1 MKILFLGVIV
11 GKTGRSAAARFI
23 SDFTA
28 ENGRPDL
35 IIANADHA
43 TEGSG
48 LTGDTAGEL
57 LDAGVDVITLGQN
70 VWAQSELETVIEKRH
85 AILRPLNL
93 PGTSPG
99 HGILVTEIGNDRV
112 PVGIIN
118 LSGYTFIGRIL
129 PDNPFPIIHDIVKD
143 VSSRARVTVIDFF
156 AVPTAEKA
164 AMRYHLDGKISLL
177 VGTGTYVQ
185 TADEQISK
193 TGSASITDVGMV
205 GAYDA
210 VVGFEKDGEIRRFTT
225 SMKSF
230 PRTAEG
236 RARVDAVLCEF
247 NPDTGWTL
255 SIQRI
260 SKIIE
265 T

>member
-1 MKILFLGVIV
+1 MKILFFGVIV
-11 GKTGRSAAARFI
+11 GKTGRLAAARFI
-23 SDFTA
+23 SNFIS
-28 ENGRPDL
+28 ENGRPEL
-35 IIANADHA
+35 IIVNADHA

-70 VWAQSELETVIEKRH
+70 VWAQSDIESVMEKRH
-85 AILRPLNL
+85 DILRPLNL

-99 HGILVTEIGNDRV
+99 RGILITETRKDGI

-118 LSGYTFIGRIL
+118 LSGYAFIGRIL
-129 PDNPFPIIHDIVKD
+129 PDNPFPIIHGIVKD
-143 VSSRARVTVIDFF
+143 VSTKTRVTVMDFF
-156 AVPTAEKA
+156 AVPSAEKV
-164 AMRYHLDGKISLL
+164 AMRYHLDGMISLL
-177 VGTGTYVQ
+177 VGTGTHVQ
-185 TADEQISK
+185 TADERISK

-205 GAYDA
+205 GAYDS

-230 PRTAEG
+230 ARTAEG
-236 RARVDAVLCEF
+236 RARVDAVLCEVD
-247 NPDTGWTL
+247 PDTGWAV

-260 SKIIE
+260 SEIIE

>member
-1 MKILFLGVIV
+1 MNILFLGVIM
-11 GKTGRSAAARFI
+11 GKTGRRAAARFI
-23 SDFTA
+23 SKFTA
-28 ENGRPDL
+28 ENNRPEL
-35 IIANADHA
+35 IIVNGDHA

-57 LDAGVDVITLGQN
+57 LGAGADIITLGQN
-70 VWAQSELETVIEKRH
+70 VWGQADIESVLDKRPD
-85 AILRPLNL
+85 ILRPFNL

-99 HGILVTEIGNDRV
+99 RGTLITEVGIGRV

-118 LSGYTFIGRIL
+118 ISGYTFIGRIL

-143 VSSRARVTVIDFF
+143 VSARTRVTVMDFF

-164 AMRYHLDGKISLL
+164 AMRYHLDGMISLL
-177 VGTGTYVQ
+177 VGTGTHVQ

-193 TGSASITDVGMV
+193 TGTASITDVGMV
-205 GAYDA
+205 GAYDS
-210 VVGFEKDGEIRRFTT
+210 VVGFEKDGEIKRFTT

-236 RARVDAVLCEF
+236 RARVDAVLCEVD
-247 NPDTGWTL
+247 PDTGWAL
-255 SIQRI
+255 SIKRI
-260 SKIIE
+260 SEIIE

>member
-1 MKILFLGVIV
+1 MKILFVGVIV
-11 GKTGRSAAARFI
+11 GKTGRLAATRFL
-23 SDFTA
+23 SNFMA

-43 TEGSG
+43 AEGSG
-48 LTGDTAGEL
+48 LTGETAGEL

-70 VWAQSELETVIEKRH
+70 VWAQSDIESVIEKRRD
-85 AILRPLNL
+85 ILRPLNL
-93 PGTSPG
+93 PATSPG
-99 HGILVTEIGNDRV
+99 QGILITEAGADKI

-129 PDNPFPIIHDIVKD
+129 PDNPFPIIHGIVRD
-143 VSSRARVTVIDFF
+143 VSAKARVTVMDFF
-156 AVPTAEKA
+156 AVPSAEKV
-164 AMRYHLDGKISLL
+164 AMRYHLDGMISIL
-177 VGTGTYVQ
+177 VGTGTLVQ

-193 TGSASITDVGMV
+193 MGSASITDVGMV
-205 GAYDA
+205 GAYDS
-210 VVGFEKDGEIRRFTT
+210 VVGLEKDGEIGRFTT

-230 PRTAEG
+230 ARTAGG
-236 RARVDAVLCEF
+236 RARVDAVLCEVD
-247 NPDTGWTL
+247 PDTGWAV

-260 SKIIE
+260 SEIIE